1 MKSRQQGV
9 TMVGMMFIAGLIV
22 FFSITGLKLI
32 PAYIEFA
39 TIQNHLREL
48 ARSPDTRGAS
58 PRDIQS
64 AFNRRKHID
73 NITSVDGRDIEIE
86 KDGGEIVLVLA
97 YENRIHMMGNI
108 TACIDF
114 EATSE

>member
-1 MKSRQQGV
+1 
-9 TMVGMMFIAGLIV
+9 MVGMMFIAGVIV
-22 FFSITGLKLI
+22 FFAIMGLKLI

-39 TIQNHLREL
+39 TIQSHLREL

-73 NITSVDGRDIEIE
+73 NITSVDGRDIEVD
-86 KDGGEIVLVLA
+86 KAGGEIILVLA
-97 YENRIHMMGNI
+97 YETQIHMMGNLS
-108 TACIDF
+108 ALIDF

>member
-9 TMVGMMFIAGLIV
+9 TMVGMMFIAGIIV
-22 FFSITGLKLI
+22 FFAITGLKLI

-39 TIQNHLREL
+39 TIQSHLREL

-58 PRDIQS
+58 PRDIQT

-73 NITSVDGRDIEIE
+73 NITSVDGRDIEVA
-86 KDGGEIVLVLA
+86 KDGGEVILVLA
-97 YENRIHMMGNI
+97 YENRIHMMGNLSALI
-108 TACIDF
+108 EF

>member
-22 FFSITGLKLI
+22 FFAIMGLKLI

-39 TIQNHLREL
+39 TIQSHLREL
-48 ARSPDTRGAS
+48 ARSPDTRGAA
-58 PRDIQS
+58 PREIQT

-73 NITSVDGRDIEIE
+73 NITAVDGRDIEVE
-86 KDGGEIVLVLA
+86 KDGGEVVLILA
-97 YENRIHMMGNI
+97 YETRIHMMGNLN
-108 TACIDF
+108 ACIEF
-114 EATSE
+114 EATSQ

>member
-1 MKSRQQGV
+1 
-9 TMVGMMFIAGLIV
+9 
-22 FFSITGLKLI
+22 
-32 PAYIEFA
+32 
-39 TIQNHLREL
+39 LREL

-73 NITSVDGRDIEIE
+73 NITSVDGRDMEVD
-86 KDGGEIVLVLA
+86 KSGGELILTLA
-97 YENRIHMMGNI
+97 YETRIHMMGNL
-108 TACIDF
+108 TACLDF

>member
-9 TMVGMMFIAGLIV
+9 TMVGMMFIAGIIV
-22 FFSITGLKLI
+22 FFAITGLKLI

-39 TIQNHLREL
+39 TIQSHLREL
-48 ARSPDTRGAS
+48 ARSPDSRGAS

-73 NITSVDGRDIEIE
+73 NITSVDGRDIEVD
-86 KDGGEIVLVLA
+86 KAGGEIILILP
-97 YENRIHMMGNI
+97 YENRIHLMGNVS
-108 TACIDF
+108 ALLDF

>member
-9 TMVGMMFIAGLIV
+9 TMVGMMLIGGMIV
-22 FFSITGLKLI
+22 FFAIMGIKLV

-39 TIQNHLREL
+39 TIQSHLREL

-58 PRDIQS
+58 PREIQS
-64 AFNRRKHID
+64 AFNRRKQID
-73 NITSVDGRDIEIE
+73 NITSVDGRDIEVD
-86 KDGGEIVLVLA
+86 KDGAEVVLVLP
-97 YENRIHMMGNI
+97 YETRIHMMGNI